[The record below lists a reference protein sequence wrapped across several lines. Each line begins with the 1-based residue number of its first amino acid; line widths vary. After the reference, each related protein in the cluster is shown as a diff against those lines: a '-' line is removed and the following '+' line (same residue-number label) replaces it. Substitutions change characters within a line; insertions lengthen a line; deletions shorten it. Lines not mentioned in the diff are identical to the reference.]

1 MKFEDLVVVTRNR
14 NIENIH
20 EGVAVIIDSDG
31 KIIKEW
37 GDSTISIYPR
47 SAIKPVQ
54 TFGIITSGTMKS
66 LNISYERIALAT
78 SSHHGENIH
87 TDMVRSW
94 LDEMH
99 LDENDLANGLDWP
112 LGKKRKDYIIR
123 NDGRKSK
130 LLHNCSGKHCGQ
142 LAICTHKNWS
152 TLNYHLLNHPAQK
165 LFIDNLEELSEVK
178 IKNIGVDGCNLPAPY
193 MPLNKFAYT
202 LARLADPQ
210 KLSEEYKE
218 ACNIIF
224 DACTDFPI
232 IAGGT
237 ESINSIITKLSNKKL
252 FAKNGAE
259 GVFGVMIPS
268 LKVGI
273 AIKIK
278 DGNSKAAEVALAGVL
293 KELNILDDAILS
305 SMYSQVLTN
314 STGAAV
320 GTIEWIK
327 K

>member
-1 MKFEDLVVVTRNR
+1 MKFKDLVKVTRNK

-20 EGVAVIIDSDG
+20 EGIVAIVDSGG

-37 GDSTISIYPR
+37 GDSSVSIYPR

-54 TFGIITSGTMKS
+54 TFGIITSGAMRGLKI
-66 LNISYERIALAT
+66 NYERIALAT
-78 SSHHGENIH
+78 SSHHGESIH
-87 TDMVRSW
+87 TNMVWSW
-94 LDEMH
+94 LNEMQ
-99 LDENDLANGLDWP
+99 LEENDLANGLDWP

-142 LAICTHKNWS
+142 LAICKHKNWS

-165 LFIDNLEELSEVK
+165 LFIDNLEKLSEVK

-237 ESINSIITKLSNKKL
+237 ESINSIITKISNKKL